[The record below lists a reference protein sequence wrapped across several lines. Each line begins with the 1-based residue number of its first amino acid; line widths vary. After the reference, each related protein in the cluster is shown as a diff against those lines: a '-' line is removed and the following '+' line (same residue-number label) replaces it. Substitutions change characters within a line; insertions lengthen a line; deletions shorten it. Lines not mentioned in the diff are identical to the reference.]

1 MFKKKLGFLAGV
13 MLFLS
18 VAGYIICLL
27 AGGKQ
32 WKKEEEFVLVTSF
45 YPMYVL
51 AENLTAGVEG
61 AEVYNLTENQ
71 TGCLHDYQLTSKDMK
86 LLAQADAFL
95 IHGAGM
101 ELFMEK
107 VLENNPQLP
116 VIEASVG
123 ISLLEGQGH
132 THNHGEAGAEEQKT
146 TDSEPEHEEH
156 GTLETDET
164 GHLHEENGHV
174 WMDVKR
180 YRMELSTVKEAL
192 LTLLPEDKEA
202 LEQAAASYDRKL
214 VELSDTVAELKADT
228 AGMPV
233 VIFHEAFAYFAES
246 LGMEVLVALSLDEET
261 VPSAGEIAEV
271 IEEIR
276 YHGRALILIE
286 ETYASYAE
294 KILAETEAEAVYLD
308 PLTTGDGSA
317 DSYIVGMQNNLALLE
332 EAVQGLNSSR
342 SEKQ

>member
-13 MLFLS
+13 MFFLS

-32 WKKEEEFVLVTSF
+32 WKKEDEFVLVTSF

-51 AENLTAGVEG
+51 AENLTAGVDG

-132 THNHGEAGAEEQKT
+132 THNHGEAGHEEQKT

-156 GTLETDET
+156 GSLETDET
-164 GHLHEENGHV
+164 GHQHEENGHV

-214 VELSDTVAELKADT
+214 VELSDAVAELKADT
-228 AGMPV
+228 AGIPV

-246 LGMEVLVALSLDEET
+246 LDMEVLVALSLDEET

-276 YHGRALILIE
+276 YHGSALILIE

-294 KILAETEAEAVYLD
+294 KILAETEAEVVYLD

-317 DSYIVGMQNNLALLE
+317 DSYIAGMQNNLASLE
-332 EAVQGLNSSR
+332 EAVHGLNSSR
-342 SEKQ
+342 SEK

>member
-13 MLFLS
+13 MLLLS

-32 WKKEEEFVLVTSF
+32 WNKEEGFVLVTSF

-71 TGCLHDYQLTSKDMK
+71 TGCLHDYQLTSQDMK
-86 LLAQADAFL
+86 LLAQADAFV

-107 VLENNPQLP
+107 VVKNNPQLP
-116 VIEASVG
+116 VIEASAG

-132 THNHGEAGAEEQKT
+132 THNHGETGHNGQK
-146 TDSEPEHEEH
+146 DADGEPEH
-156 GTLETDET
+156 GTLETEET

-180 YRMELSTVKEAL
+180 YRMELTTVKEAL
-192 LTLLPEDKEA
+192 IALLPEDGEA
-202 LEQAAASYDRKL
+202 LEKAAASYDKKL
-214 VELSDTVAELKADT
+214 AELSDTVAELKEDT
-228 AGMPV
+228 KGMPV

-246 LGMEVLVALSLDEET
+246 LGMEVLMALSLDEET
-261 VPSAGEIAEV
+261 VPSAGKIAEV

-276 YHGRALILIE
+276 YHGSALILIE
-286 ETYASYAE
+286 EAHASYAE
-294 KILAETEAEAVYLD
+294 KILAETEAEVVYLD

-317 DSYIVGMQNNLALLE
+317 ESYIVGMQKNLTLLE
-332 EAVQGLNSSR
+332 EMVHGSDSSQP
-342 SEKQ
+342 EK